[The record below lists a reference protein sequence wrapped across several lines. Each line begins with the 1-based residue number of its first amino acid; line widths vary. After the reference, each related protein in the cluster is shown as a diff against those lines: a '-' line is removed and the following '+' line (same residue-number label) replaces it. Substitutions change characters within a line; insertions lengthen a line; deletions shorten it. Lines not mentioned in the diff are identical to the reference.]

1 MPVGHSHTLHMNISI
16 LELFIN
22 KGVLV
27 PKNVTPFETF
37 SGRGMTFHLESFDW
51 NDCACVSHLTMR
63 AFFGL
68 MKMDTLI
75 CTPYAKDL
83 PLFSYD
89 YICALGKRTLL
100 VEAYDTLVQPV
111 DLSTMDAVKVRYQ
124 DLQDKPTKPA
134 WFDKLKLSPTVCKVG
149 KEQRLSALATEM
161 TTTYLELFATA
172 RDIDRSVKTAK
183 NCAYVEGLIND
194 GPTFRVVCKMLG
206 VEQAKILFRRFLF
219 GTEN

>member
-1 MPVGHSHTLHMNISI
+1 MNI
-16 LELFIN
+16 LELFAN
-22 KGVLV
+22 KGTLV
-27 PKNVTPFETF
+27 PKDVTPFETF
-37 SGRGMTFHLESFDW
+37 SGQGMTFHLESCDW
-51 NDCACVSHLTMR
+51 NGCACVSHLTMR

-100 VEAYDTLVQPV
+100 VEAYDTLVKPV
-111 DLSTMDAVKVRYQ
+111 DLSTMDAVKAHYQ

-149 KEQRLSALATEM
+149 KEARLSSLATEM
-161 TTTYLELFATA
+161 ANAYLELFASA
-172 RDIDRSVKTAK
+172 RDIDRSVKTDK
-183 NCAYVEGLIND
+183 NRTYVEGLIND
-194 GPTFRVVCKMLG
+194 GPTFRVVSKMVG
-206 VEQAKILFRRFLF
+206 IEQARILFRCFLF
-219 GTEN
+219 GTVKP